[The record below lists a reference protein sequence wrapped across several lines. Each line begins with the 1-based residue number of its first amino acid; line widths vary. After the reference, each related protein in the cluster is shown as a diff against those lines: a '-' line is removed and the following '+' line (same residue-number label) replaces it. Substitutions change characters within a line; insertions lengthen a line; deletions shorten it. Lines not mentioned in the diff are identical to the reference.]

1 MGSSTSRMDRRPSD
15 PRPNRKRR
23 LLSSLICGSS
33 NSQSLAEMEEYQD
46 KSLVSS
52 VENFPP
58 ASDESRCS
66 CTESSTRPDSETGS
80 DDTKTEV
87 GASSGN
93 TTDSFEENFVQYSL
107 RNSTEVSNPCKSLS
121 ESKESVP
128 HHLESVSA
136 NSSENP
142 TVSVSPV
149 DISSSGVIQEHP
161 SENQYVGNNE
171 NSVVTPNTS
180 ASGSLSLI
188 SDSVLSLQWFGDDT
202 NQLAMPTDQ
211 DLRTGGLL
219 QVDVVS
225 ISSNILSSSVAE
237 ISNRE
242 ARRNSR
248 RLFWDALSRRS
259 FRRHNNDSPT
269 IVFTTGHADD
279 LGSHD
284 RWLLDL
290 SGDLHYDGI
299 GRESEY
305 FGSRRNRRNERRRQ
319 LRSEISERMRSGLD
333 QGGRQTTFCASGIH
347 PDGNCSCDSL
357 FMGEESSTFASISRI
372 VMLSEALFEVL
383 DEIHRQPLSLS
394 LSMLSVPAPESVVD
408 LFPVKNHK
416 RSYATESESSDVEQC
431 YICLVEYEE
440 GDKIRVLPCH
450 HEYHMSCVDKWL
462 KEIHGV
468 CPLCRHN
475 VCEGVNAGSTSNAEI
490 ST

>member
-1 MGSSTSRMDRRPSD
+1 MNEPSSNASKLCSFAAPCDPICASYGNISKSVFRTCKMDCFDCYCSHRV
-15 PRPNRKRR
+15 R
-23 LLSSLICGSS
+23 LLQEVLQLGLLHENSYNGGILELKLIFFAYLL
-33 NSQSLAEMEEYQD
+33 QMEEYQD

-93 TTDSFEENFVQYSL
+93 TTDSFEENFVQYSS

-128 HHLESVSA
+128 HQVKQQYLESVSA

-171 NSVVTPNTS
+171 NSVMTPNTS

-319 LRSEISERMRSGLD
+319 LRSEVISLSSFFLSGL
-333 QGGRQTTFCASGIH
+333 
-347 PDGNCSCDSL
+347 PKCSC
-357 FMGEESSTFASISRI
+357 
-372 VMLSEALFEVL
+372 
-383 DEIHRQPLSLS
+383 
-394 LSMLSVPAPESVVD
+394 
-408 LFPVKNHK
+408 
-416 RSYATESESSDVEQC
+416 
-431 YICLVEYEE
+431 
-440 GDKIRVLPCH
+440 RVTRNP
-450 HEYHMSCVDKWL
+450 
-462 KEIHGV
+462 I
-468 CPLCRHN
+468 
-475 VCEGVNAGSTSNAEI
+475 
-490 ST
+490 